1 MKKLTFEARKNPALN
16 PKENVYQVL
25 TDKIKTITDT
35 VGGTPNLFVSF
46 TSVDKLGIYPAS
58 PYNTPL
64 GIYCYPAE
72 YTIGVISDKN
82 ETHKLP
88 YQGENE
94 YANVFKAT
102 GNVIE
107 VSDLPRDEEFKYYAK
122 ILSIWLNHYNGPDD
136 PYEILSNHLSVNR
149 LTRSTFNSIMH
160 DTAVSEA
167 RHNSPGGRLW
177 YITMKFSGLFADVWK
192 SSNKAAAWAHLFR
205 KLGVSGA
212 VDLGRGIIH
221 PNEPTQAVF
230 FTKDAVTDIQR
241 VRTEFHFKAEQR
253 RVHKKKADNIDNQL
267 KIKMLTSPKVD
278 DPYRAA
284 WLAMNTNW
292 QASKMI
298 NQIKDPIVRMGMLNQ
313 NPMLLLDMKNPDKA
327 EQEYAFNSAIQSQD
341 SFAVLMI
348 AKNATINK
356 AALTD
361 ALNNIPFKVNDSIIS
376 VLLHVN
382 NDIPEFQAAVRA
394 IAVRQKFHF

>member
-1 MKKLTFEARKNPALN
+1 MKKLTVEARKNPALN

-35 VGGTPNLFVSF
+35 VGGTTNLFVSF

-72 YTIGVISDKN
+72 YTMKVIGDKN

-88 YQGENE
+88 YQGDNE
-94 YANVFKAT
+94 YANIFKAT
-102 GNVIE
+102 GNIIE
-107 VSDLPRDEEFKYYAK
+107 VSNLPRDEEFKYYAK
-122 ILSIWLNHYNGPDD
+122 ILSLWLNHYNGSRD
-136 PYEILSNHLSVNR
+136 PYEVIKSR
-149 LTRSTFNSIMH
+149 FMCPPLTRSTFNSIMY
-160 DTAVSEA
+160 DEAVNQA

-177 YITMKFSGLFADVWK
+177 YITMVFSDLFAKVWN
-192 SSNKAAAWAHLFR
+192 SNNDAAAWAHLFR

-241 VRTEFHFKAEQR
+241 VRTEFHFKAEQGR
-253 RVHKKKADNIDNQL
+253 IRKKKVTNSLVNL
-267 KIKMLTSPKVD
+267 MTSPKVAS
-278 DPYRAA
+278 PLRAA
-284 WLAMNTNW
+284 QDILSSKWD
-292 QASKMI
+292 ASKI
-298 NQIKDPIVRMGMLNQ
+298 IDLVKDPLVRLHMLHE

-327 EQEYAFNSAIQSQD
+327 EQEYAFKSAIQSAD
-341 SFAVLMI
+341 SFAVKMI
-348 AKNATINK
+348 ATNPKIDK
-356 AALTD
+356 SALTD
-361 ALNNIPFKVNDSIIS
+361 ALKNIPFKVNDGIIS
-376 VLLHVN
+376 MLLRLN
-382 NDIPEFQAAVRA
+382 TQIPEFQKA
-394 IAVRQKFHF
+394 INDIMVRQNTRSI